1 MMNEK
6 RDGLTLLKEK
16 IEQVAVDIESR
27 EQPSAFRRPSSVLLA
42 AAALLVAVLLGYQ
55 IMRKPQSAEVEV
67 LDLRINGRP
76 VRARIVEGAA
86 PSTIIIMP
94 DRNGHVVAASA
105 AGILG
110 GTK

>member
-1 MMNEK
+1 MSEE
-6 RDGLTLLKEK
+6 RDGLAVLKET
-16 IEQVAVDIESR
+16 IEEVTVEIESR
-27 EQPSAFRRPSSVLLA
+27 KQPSSFPRKSSALLA
-42 AAALLVAVLLGYQ
+42 AAALLIAVLLGYQ
-55 IMRKPQSAEVEV
+55 ILRKPQSAEVEV
-67 LDLRINGRP
+67 LDLRIEGRP

>member
-1 MMNEK
+1 MSEE
-6 RDGLTLLKEK
+6 RDGLALLKES
-16 IEQVAVDIESR
+16 IEEVAVEIEAR
-27 EQPSAFRRPSSVLLA
+27 KQPSSFPGKSSALLA
-42 AAALLVAVLLGYQ
+42 AAALLIAVLLGYQ
-55 IMRKPQSAEVEV
+55 ILRKPQSAEVEV
-67 LDLRINGRP
+67 LDLRIEGRP

-94 DRNGHVVAASA
+94 DRNGHVVATSA

>member
-1 MMNEK
+1 MSEE
-6 RDGLTLLKEK
+6 RDGLSLLKET
-16 IEQVAVDIESR
+16 IEEVAVDIESQ
-27 EQPSAFRRPSSVLLA
+27 EQPSSFSRKSSALLA
-42 AAALLVAVLLGYQ
+42 AAALLFAVLLGYQ
-55 IMRKPQSAEVEV
+55 ILRTPQTTEVEV
-67 LDLRINGRP
+67 LDLRIGGRP